1 MRYQSFL
8 SSSTWIKPW
17 CTGLFLGWN
26 LIGYII
32 ICAQPNRKSILAYP
46 MKMADQCGLK
56 PEDYIKDLK
65 SLSYQYYI
73 QDMLFIDPS
82 LSKQLLKPF
91 VVIATIVMI
100 YDIIYLGKW
109 DFPFMK
115 ADPTYLLCC
124 MCFTVMEHFYS
135 YRKSKHRCYC
145 LTDGPSYSVSLV
157 SSKR

>member
-1 MRYQSFL
+1 
-8 SSSTWIKPW
+8 
-17 CTGLFLGWN
+17 
-26 LIGYII
+26 
-32 ICAQPNRKSILAYP
+32 

-100 YDIIYLGKW
+100 YDIIYLGK
-109 DFPFMK
+109 
-115 ADPTYLLCC
+115 
-124 MCFTVMEHFYS
+124 
-135 YRKSKHRCYC
+135 
-145 LTDGPSYSVSLV
+145 
-157 SSKR
+157 